1 MQDLN
6 IMAEQF
12 NLTLFGTEGQND
24 NGRVYQPE
32 ALEKA
37 VDEFNSELNSTEE
50 NEGLID
56 ENDDVE
62 KRLNNSNII
71 KNISYDQ
78 TEILHNIGV
87 LYNNGSDQFDCDMT
101 ASSLGFYGKG
111 RGYSYC
117 IPEPK
122 ILMDVCP
129 TRQDIIKID
138 KWGALPLENES
149 IHSLVIDL
157 PFVIS
162 PQNAPSAV
170 LNKEGA
176 SLIYKRFSAYYP
188 VDNLYLSYYHWLSE
202 ANRVL
207 DENGICIFKCQ
218 SMISGG
224 IRHNAEEFSFM
235 AAQRLGLKMVDK
247 FTLIAKARLISPGK
261 YKSGQVHSRSYTSMF
276 LVFVKSSKTKSK
288 EFNYEELLDRCAK
301 EENEHY
307 INVIE
312 K

>member
-1 MQDLN
+1 MDEQIILN
-6 IMAEQF
+6 
-12 NLTLFGTEGQND
+12 
-24 NGRVYQPE
+24 
-32 ALEKA
+32 LENKIEIG
-37 VDEFNSELNSTEE
+37 D
-50 NEGLID
+50 I
-56 ENDDVE
+56 ENDTETFKKEEKLIAE

-71 KNISYDQ
+71 KNVSYDQ

-87 LYNNGSDQFDCDMT
+87 LYNNGSDQFDADMT

-170 LNKEGA
+170 SNKEGA

-202 ANRVL
+202 ASRVL

-261 YKSGQVHSRSYTSMF
+261 YKSGQQHSRSYTSMF
-276 LVFVKSSKTKSK
+276 LVFVKSSKNKSK
-288 EFNYEELLDRCAK
+288 EFNYEELLDRCKK
-301 EENEHY
+301 EEEEHY
-307 INVIE
+307 INVVE